1 MKLLASDASPYARK
15 VRVVLL
21 ETEQSDVEVV
31 DTKTNPMA
39 NVPEL
44 SAANPVGKIPALL
57 RDEGPALYDSR
68 VISRFLN
75 ARADGALY
83 PDARLWETLTLEA
96 TGDAIMDAAI
106 GIVYEQ
112 RLRPTELHWPAWFDA
127 QWGKVE
133 RALDALGAR
142 WMSHLHC
149 PVDAGHIAVGC
160 ALGYLDLRHADR
172 NWRAGRDVL
181 AAWEKDFAARPAM
194 LQTKPA

>member
-31 DTKTNPMA
+31 DTKTNPM
-39 NVPEL
+39 
-44 SAANPVGKIPALL
+44 
-57 RDEGPALYDSR
+57 GPALYDSR

-112 RLRPTELHWPAWFDA
+112 RLRPAELHWPAWFDA

-142 WMSHLHC
+142 WMSHLHG